1 MSEQRKDYETRQN
14 AACDC
19 IDSDKGECTCR
30 QNRKISDCDC
40 QTQEYERPKAKY
52 TNRGDKIRELAQEAE
67 NLKDSELNLGKGE
80 LQEVYKNATVGMES
94 IEILRPL
101 SSDKGFRN
109 VLIKQYKSYSQ
120 IAKDIELYAEQNN
133 IELDEPSLFA
143 KGMMYLTT
151 TVNTLKDKS
160 ASKLAEIMIQGI
172 NMGIISL
179 IKVINKASDEGRE
192 NSFAED
198 MLKVLQNNLEEM
210 KLFL

>member
-1 MSEQRKDYETRQN
+1 MSEQIKDYETKSGGVECLPRENQN
-14 AACDC
+14 Q
-19 IDSDKGECTCR
+19 TCQ
-30 QNRKISDCDC
+30 QNRKNRNCGC
-40 QTQEYERPKAKY
+40 QTAVNEQQKKQFSDRC
-52 TNRGDKIRELAQEAE
+52 DKIRQLEREAE
-67 NLKDSELNLGKGE
+67 DMKETELNLGKDE
-80 LQEVYKNATVGMES
+80 LQEVYRNATVGMES
-94 IEILRPL
+94 VEILRPL

-109 VLIKQYKSYSQ
+109 ILIKEYKCYSQ
-120 IAKDIELYAEQNN
+120 IAKDIELYAEENN

-143 KGMMYLTT
+143 KGMMYITT

-192 NSFAED
+192 NSFAEA